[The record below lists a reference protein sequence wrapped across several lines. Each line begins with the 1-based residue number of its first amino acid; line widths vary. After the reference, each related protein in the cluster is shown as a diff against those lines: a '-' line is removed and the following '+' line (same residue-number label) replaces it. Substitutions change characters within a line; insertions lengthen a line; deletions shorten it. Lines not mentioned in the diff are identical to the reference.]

1 MNCLVEGNNGQSGGQ
16 FTAVMARNRYLRA
29 TRIKCLQQIFRR
41 GRPPEPGFSRMK
53 NLARIYSD
61 VSVERLELRAKFT
74 PGLTP
79 WALFFSPL
87 RGSIWAM
94 C

>member
-1 MNCLVEGNNGQSGGQ
+1 
-16 FTAVMARNRYLRA
+16 
-29 TRIKCLQQIFRR
+29 
-41 GRPPEPGFSRMK
+41 MK